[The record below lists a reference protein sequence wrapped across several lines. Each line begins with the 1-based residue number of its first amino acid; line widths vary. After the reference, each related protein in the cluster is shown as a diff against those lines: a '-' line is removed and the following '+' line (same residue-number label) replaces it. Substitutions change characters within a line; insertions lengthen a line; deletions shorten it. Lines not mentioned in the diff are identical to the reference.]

1 MTISVRRATSS
12 DLGAIV
18 TLVSAKRAQLES
30 FEPVAWHPSEHAPAM
45 TEEFFRMQVGEQG
58 PIFLVATDGARVIGF
73 INAVLQ
79 PAPPVYDPGGKSI
92 MIDDFA
98 VIEGDAGDEAAMAL
112 LDAAL
117 SEGRGRG
124 AVQVIIV
131 AAAKDERAAKWFRA
145 RQLHVFSNWWTC
157 VLSH

>member
-1 MTISVRRATSS
+1 MVA
-12 DLGAIV
+12 
-18 TLVSAKRAQLES
+18 LVSAKRAQLEA
-30 FEPVAWHPSEHAPAM
+30 FEPVTWHASKNAPAM
-45 TEEFFRMQVGEQG
+45 TEEFFRLQVAEQG
-58 PIFLVATDGARVIGF
+58 PIFLVATDGPAVIGF
-73 INAVLQ
+73 INALLQ

-98 VIEGDAGDEAAMAL
+98 VVDGDIGDDAAMAL
-112 LDAAL
+112 LDAAI

-124 AVQVIIV
+124 AMQVIIV